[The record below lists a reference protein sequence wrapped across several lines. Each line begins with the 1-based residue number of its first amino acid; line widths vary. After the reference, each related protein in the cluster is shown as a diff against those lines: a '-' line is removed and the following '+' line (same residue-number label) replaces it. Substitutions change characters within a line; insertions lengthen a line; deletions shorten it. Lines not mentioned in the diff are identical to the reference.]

1 MTAREGVSDVT
12 LNARTDDPVAA
23 ARHFP
28 RSFVFGVATSAYQI
42 EGAHDADG
50 KEPSIWDVFCRRPGA
65 VDDGSTGAI
74 ACDHYHRY
82 RDDVAHMAALGVDAY
97 RFSISWPRV
106 LRNGSGVNSAGLDFY
121 DRLVDTL
128 LERGI
133 RPFAT
138 LYHWDLPQSLQ
149 EVGGWASADTVARF
163 TEFAHVVGARLGDR
177 VGDWITVNEPEVIAF
192 VGHAYGRH
200 APGLRDA
207 SLALR
212 VAHQLL
218 LAHRAASAAIRAEVR
233 HARVGISLNLAPVH
247 PASVS
252 EDDVAAAR
260 RVDGYLNRWYLDP
273 LCGRGYPSD
282 MVDWYG
288 GLLDAKAVDDMRSY
302 RGDLDFL
309 GINYYSRQLV
319 RAAPGADLL
328 ASQEVRVRDATYT
341 TMGWEVY
348 PQGLSEILQRVVRD
362 YRPQAIYVTEN
373 GASFEDYPQ
382 NGGVADPARTR
393 YLAAHFAEAARAISA
408 GVPLEGYFVWTL
420 MDNFEWSHGYTK
432 RFGIVYVDHATQQRI
447 DKGSARWYREF
458 LAAR

>member
-1 MTAREGVSDVT
+1 MSAR
-12 LNARTDDPVAA
+12 ADDPVVAG
-23 ARHFP
+23 RGFP

-50 KEPSIWDVFCRRPGA
+50 KEPSIWDVFCRRAGA
-65 VDDGSTGAI
+65 IDDGSNGDV

-106 LRNGSGVNSAGLDFY
+106 MRNGSGPNAAGLDFY
-121 DRLVDTL
+121 DRLVDAL

-149 EVGGWASADTVARF
+149 DAGGWTSADTVERF
-163 TEFAHVVGARLGDR
+163 TEFAHVMGARLGDR
-177 VGDWITVNEPEVIAF
+177 VRDWITINEPEVVAF
-192 VGHAYGRH
+192 VGHAHGRH
-200 APGLRDA
+200 APGLRDPR
-207 SLALR
+207 LALR
-212 VAHQLL
+212 VAHQVL
-218 LAHRAASAAIRAEVR
+218 LAHRSASAAIRAEVR
-233 HARVGISLNLAPVH
+233 QARVGISLNLAPVH
-247 PASVS
+247 PASGA
-252 EDDVAAAR
+252 EEDVAAAL
-260 RVDGYLNRWYLDP
+260 RVDGYLNRWYLDA
-273 LCGRGYPSD
+273 LSGRGYPSD

-288 GLLDAKAVDDMRSY
+288 ELLDPEAVDEIRGY

-319 RAAPGADLL
+319 RAAPAELL
-328 ASQEVRVRDATYT
+328 ASQQVPVRGATYT

-362 YRPQAIYVTEN
+362 YQVPAIYVTEN
-373 GASFEDYPQ
+373 GAAFDDYPR
-382 NGGVADPARTR
+382 NGAVPDPARTR
-393 YLAAHFAEAARAISA
+393 YLAAHFAEAARAIEA
-408 GVPLEGYFVWTL
+408 GVPLEGYFIWSL

-432 RFGIVYVDHATQQRI
+432 RFGIVYVDFPTQQRI
-447 DKGSARWYREF
+447 DKESARWYREF
-458 LAAR
+458 IAAR